1 MQAHVQPLAFLAAF
15 LAAFSGRFSRH
26 LFLAKVAYLLSEKGV
41 MNGRQIVTLAD
52 RTKQFVLRSLAQ
64 SINSRP

>member
-1 MQAHVQPLAFLAAF
+1 MQAHVQPVAFLAAF
-15 LAAFSGRFSRH
+15 PGSFFWQ

-41 MNGRQIVTLAD
+41 MNGRQIVTLAGKM
-52 RTKQFVLRSLAQ
+52 KQFVLRSLAQ